1 MKFGRILFALLFL
14 LLALS
19 LVACDSEENKEGV
32 PDSDVN
38 ISNVKYMP
46 YEKYVG
52 DIYLTEDEKE
62 EILEILNGGKWI
74 NDLTNCAADYEFTWG
89 KATVRY
95 HSGCGTF
102 TDITNGRALETS
114 EDQETR
120 INQIL
125 KESESGIGMEIIADL
140 SIYLDNINFVSGVS
154 QKDFCV
160 VGGTVVMGSRGN
172 HGFCAVVLPH
182 HAVYSGGPGTDKGCF
197 CHCKP
202 VFILVWCSAD
212 YCGNHGCTCTLR
224 GFISQS

>member
-154 QKDFCV
+154 QKDFCEMMEKYTYEGKKITDV
-160 VGGTVVMGSRGN
+160 LVGADFDSANGGGYSASGDLF
-172 HGFCAVVLPH
+172 GFKNE
-182 HAVYSGGPGTDKGCF
+182 YT
-197 CHCKP
+197 
-202 VFILVWCSAD
+202 
-212 YCGNHGCTCTLR
+212 TLSSDLKAIYITQTLKN
-224 GFISQS
+224 GH